1 MNHLFGWADVVAFR
15 LGGETV
21 RWSDLLGNLLGLATV
36 ALALRRSLWTW
47 PVQIIGA
54 ILLFGADL
62 AVHLGGTAARQL
74 AVIALAS
81 YGWARW
87 QRARNGGSSAVSSS
101 ASAAAEESGR
111 AGTQNAA
118 DADTDA
124 ADQTAAAGDGAVRVR
139 WATWRERALL
149 AVAIGAGTAAFAWL
163 LSATHS
169 SWNPLPDAYIF
180 IGTLAATLAQGRG
193 WVEFWLV
200 WIAVDVVGVP
210 LAFHSGLPVSGF
222 TYVIYFALVLAG
234 LRQWTLLAR
243 TPSPSSA
250 ASAPAAEAAD
260 TSTAAEGV
268 PA

>member
-47 PVQIIGA
+47 PVQITGA
-54 ILLFGADL
+54 ILLFGADM

-74 AVIALAS
+74 AVIALAG
-81 YGWARW
+81 YGWSRW
-87 QRARNGGSSAVSSS
+87 RAA
-101 ASAAAEESGR
+101 GR
-111 AGTQNAA
+111 AANTG
-118 DADTDA
+118 
-124 ADQTAAAGDGAVRVR
+124 GAPQVSVR
-139 WATWRERALL
+139 WATWRERAVLT
-149 AVAIGAGTAAFAWL
+149 VAIGAGTAAFAWL
-163 LSATHS
+163 LSVTHS

-243 TPSPSSA
+243 TSGPAPTSTP
-250 ASAPAAEAAD
+250 APATDQAD

>member
-1 MNHLFGWADVVAFR
+1 MNHLFGWANLVAFR

-47 PVQIIGA
+47 PVQITGA
-54 ILLFGADL
+54 ILLLGADL

-74 AVIALAS
+74 AVIALAG
-81 YGWARW
+81 YGWTRW
-87 QRARNGGSSAVSSS
+87 QRARNADTP
-101 ASAAAEESGR
+101 AAAPAATGESLGDG
-111 AGTQNAA
+111 AQNAA
-118 DADTDA
+118 DRS
-124 ADQTAAAGDGAVRVR
+124 AGAGGRGVRVR
-139 WATWRERALL
+139 WAGWGERALL
-149 AVAIGAGTAAFAWL
+149 AAAIAAGTAAFAWL

-180 IGTLAATLAQGRG
+180 VGTLAATLAQGRG

-234 LRQWTLLAR
+234 LRQWTRLAR
-243 TPSPSSA
+243 TP
-250 ASAPAAEAAD
+250 APASTPAPAEPAETA
-260 TSTAAEGV
+260 TAAEGV

>member
-1 MNHLFGWADVVAFR
+1 VAFR

-47 PVQIIGA
+47 PVQITGA
-54 ILLFGADL
+54 ILLLGADL

-74 AVIALAS
+74 AVIALAG
-81 YGWARW
+81 YGWTRW
-87 QRARNGGSSAVSSS
+87 QRARNADTP
-101 ASAAAEESGR
+101 AAAPAATGESLGDG
-111 AGTQNAA
+111 AQNAA
-118 DADTDA
+118 DRSA
-124 ADQTAAAGDGAVRVR
+124 TAGGGVRVR
-139 WATWRERALL
+139 WAGWGERALL
-149 AVAIGAGTAAFAWL
+149 AAAIAAGTAAFAWL

-180 IGTLAATLAQGRG
+180 VGTLAATLAQGRG

-234 LRQWTLLAR
+234 LRQWTRLAR
-243 TPSPSSA
+243 TP
-250 ASAPAAEAAD
+250 APASTPAPAEPAETA
-260 TSTAAEGV
+260 TAAEGV

>member
-47 PVQIIGA
+47 PVQITGA
-54 ILLFGADL
+54 ILLFGADV

-74 AVIALAS
+74 AVIALAG
-81 YGWARW
+81 YGWSRW
-87 QRARNGGSSAVSSS
+87 RSAGRDANTGSAPQVS
-101 ASAAAEESGR
+101 
-111 AGTQNAA
+111 
-118 DADTDA
+118 
-124 ADQTAAAGDGAVRVR
+124 VR
-139 WATWRERALL
+139 WATWRERAVLT
-149 AVAIGAGTAAFAWL
+149 VAIGAGTAAFAWL

-234 LRQWTLLAR
+234 LRQWTLLAS
-243 TPSPSSA
+243 TPGP
-250 ASAPAAEAAD
+250 APAPTSTPAPATDQAD

>member
-47 PVQIIGA
+47 PVQITGA
-54 ILLFGADL
+54 ILLFGADM

-74 AVIALAS
+74 AVIALAG

-87 QRARNGGSSAVSSS
+87 QRARNGGDPAERQ
-101 ASAAAEESGR
+101 SAA
-111 AGTQNAA
+111 
-118 DADTDA
+118 DT
-124 ADQTAAAGDGAVRVR
+124 ADQAPDRAAAAGGGVQVR
-139 WATWRERALL
+139 WATWRERAVL
-149 AVAIGAGTAAFAWL
+149 AAAIAAGTAAFAWL

-210 LAFHSGLPVSGF
+210 LAFNSGLPVSGF
-222 TYVIYFALVLAG
+222 TYVVYFALVLAG
-234 LRQWTLLAR
+234 LRQWTRLAR
-243 TPSPSSA
+243 EPRT
-250 ASAPAAEAAD
+250 APAPTTDPAD
-260 TSTAAEGV
+260 TATAAEGV

>member
-1 MNHLFGWADVVAFR
+1 MNHLFGWADLVAFR
-15 LGGETV
+15 LGGESV

-47 PVQIIGA
+47 PVQITGA
-54 ILLFGADL
+54 ILLFGADM

-74 AVIALAS
+74 AVIALAG
-81 YGWARW
+81 YGWSRW
-87 QRARNGGSSAVSSS
+87 R
-101 ASAAAEESGR
+101 
-111 AGTQNAA
+111 
-118 DADTDA
+118 
-124 ADQTAAAGDGAVRVR
+124 AAGRDTQSGGAPQVKVR
-139 WATWRERALL
+139 WATWSERALL

-243 TPSPSSA
+243 TPSP
-250 ASAPAAEAAD
+250 ASAPASASAPSSTPAPATDPAD

>member
-1 MNHLFGWADVVAFR
+1 MNHLFGWADLVAFR

-47 PVQIIGA
+47 PVQITGA
-54 ILLFGADL
+54 ILLFGADM

-74 AVIALAS
+74 AVIALAA
-81 YGWARW
+81 YGWSRW
-87 QRARNGGSSAVSSS
+87 QRAQNPDTAVPTDATPEGKDSG
-101 ASAAAEESGR
+101 AAEAKDG
-111 AGTQNAA
+111 G
-118 DADTDA
+118 
-124 ADQTAAAGDGAVRVR
+124 AAGGGVKVR
-139 WATWRERALL
+139 WATWSERALL
-149 AVAIGAGTAAFAWL
+149 LVAIGAGTAAFAWL
-163 LSATHS
+163 LTATHS

-222 TYVIYFALVLAG
+222 TYVVYFALVLAG
-234 LRQWTLLAR
+234 LRQWTRLAR
-243 TPSPSSA
+243 TQA
-250 ASAPAAEAAD
+250 APAAAAPSTAPATDPTD
-260 TSTAAEGV
+260 TASTAAEGV

>member
-1 MNHLFGWADVVAFR
+1 MNHLFGWADLVAFR

-47 PVQIIGA
+47 PVQITGA
-54 ILLFGADL
+54 ILLFGADM

-74 AVIALAS
+74 AVIALAA
-81 YGWARW
+81 YGWSRW
-87 QRARNGGSSAVSSS
+87 QRAQKPDTA
-101 ASAAAEESGR
+101 
-111 AGTQNAA
+111 TPA
-118 DADTDA
+118 DATPEGNDSG
-124 ADQTAAAGDGAVRVR
+124 AAGGGVTVR
-139 WATWRERALL
+139 WATWSERALL
-149 AVAIGAGTAAFAWL
+149 LVAIGAGTAAFAWL
-163 LSATHS
+163 LTATHS

-222 TYVIYFALVLAG
+222 TYVVYFALVLAG
-234 LRQWTLLAR
+234 LRQWTRLAR
-243 TPSPSSA
+243 TPA
-250 ASAPAAEAAD
+250 APGNARTVPATDPTD
-260 TSTAAEGV
+260 TASTAAEGV

>member
-1 MNHLFGWADVVAFR
+1 MNHLFGWANLVAFR

-54 ILLFGADL
+54 ILLFGADM

-74 AVIALAS
+74 AVVALAG
-81 YGWARW
+81 YGWSRW
-87 QRARNGGSSAVSSS
+87 RSAGRDAQTGGAPQVS
-101 ASAAAEESGR
+101 
-111 AGTQNAA
+111 
-118 DADTDA
+118 
-124 ADQTAAAGDGAVRVR
+124 VR
-139 WATWRERALL
+139 WATWTERALL
-149 AVAIGAGTAAFAWL
+149 AVAIGAGTAGFAWL

-222 TYVIYFALVLAG
+222 TYVVYFALVLAG
-234 LRQWTLLAR
+234 LRQWTRLAR
-243 TPSPSSA
+243 TPGRAPA
-250 ASAPAAEAAD
+250 PTTAPAAEPAD

>member
-47 PVQIIGA
+47 PVQITGA
-54 ILLFGADL
+54 ILLFGADM

-74 AVIALAS
+74 AVIALAG

-87 QRARNGGSSAVSSS
+87 QRAREGG
-101 ASAAAEESGR
+101 AAADSATG
-111 AGTQNAA
+111 AGGVQ
-118 DADTDA
+118 
-124 ADQTAAAGDGAVRVR
+124 VR
-139 WATWRERALL
+139 WATWRERAVL
-149 AVAIGAGTAAFAWL
+149 AAAIAAGTAAFAWL

-210 LAFHSGLPVSGF
+210 LAFNSGLPVSGF
-222 TYVIYFALVLAG
+222 TYVVYFALVLAG
-234 LRQWTLLAR
+234 LRQWTRLAR
-243 TPSPSSA
+243 TPRT
-250 ASAPAAEAAD
+250 APAPTTDPAD
-260 TSTAAEGV
+260 TATAAEGV

>member
-1 MNHLFGWADVVAFR
+1 MNHLFGWADLVAFR

-47 PVQIIGA
+47 PVQITGA
-54 ILLFGADL
+54 ILLLGADL
-62 AVHLGGTAARQL
+62 AVHLGGTAARQI
-74 AVIALAS
+74 AVIALAG

-87 QRARNGGSSAVSSS
+87 QRA
-101 ASAAAEESGR
+101 
-111 AGTQNAA
+111 GT
-118 DADTDA
+118 DTGTDTGTDA
-124 ADQTAAAGDGAVRVR
+124 GADGGLRVR
-139 WATWRERALL
+139 WATWPERALL
-149 AVAIGAGTAAFAWL
+149 AAAIAAATAGFAWL

-193 WVEFWLV
+193 LVEFWLV

-222 TYVIYFALVLAG
+222 TYVVYFALVLAG
-234 LRQWTLLAR
+234 LRQWTRLAR
-243 TPSPSSA
+243 TTGPTGPA
-250 ASAPAAEAAD
+250 TGADRATGGPAAAALSATTAD
-260 TSTAAEGV
+260 AAEGV

>member
-1 MNHLFGWADVVAFR
+1 MNHLFGWADLVAFR

-47 PVQIIGA
+47 PVQITGA
-54 ILLFGADL
+54 ILLFGADM

-74 AVIALAS
+74 AVIALAG

-87 QRARNGGSSAVSSS
+87 QRAREGG
-101 ASAAAEESGR
+101 AAADTATGAGAGDRMGSEAASG
-111 AGTQNAA
+111 
-118 DADTDA
+118 DSP
-124 ADQTAAAGDGAVRVR
+124 AAGPAAGGVQVR
-139 WATWRERALL
+139 WATWRERAVL
-149 AVAIGAGTAAFAWL
+149 AAAIAVGTAAFSWL

-210 LAFHSGLPVSGF
+210 LAFNSGLPVSGF
-222 TYVIYFALVLAG
+222 TYVVYFALVLAG
-234 LRQWTLLAR
+234 LRQWIRLAR
-243 TPSPSSA
+243 KPRTA
-250 ASAPAAEAAD
+250 VAPTTDPAD
-260 TSTAAEGV
+260 TTTAEGV

>member
-1 MNHLFGWADVVAFR
+1 MNHLFGWADLVAFR

-47 PVQIIGA
+47 PVQITGA
-54 ILLFGADL
+54 VLLLGADM

-74 AVIALAS
+74 AVIALAG

-87 QRARNGGSSAVSSS
+87 RRAGD
-101 ASAAAEESGR
+101 AAAASGP
-111 AGTQNAA
+111 G
-118 DADTDA
+118 
-124 ADQTAAAGDGAVRVR
+124 GAVRVR
-139 WATWRERALL
+139 WAGWTQRALL
-149 AVAIGAGTAAFAWL
+149 LAAIAAGTGAFAWL

-222 TYVIYFALVLAG
+222 TYVVYFALVLAG
-234 LRQWTLLAR
+234 LRQWARLAG
-243 TPSPSSA
+243 SGGDA
-250 ASAPAAEAAD
+250 AAPAPGSAPASVTPSAAPTD
-260 TSTAAEGV
+260 TRTAAEGV
-268 PA
+268 HA

>member
-36 ALALRRSLWTW
+36 ALALRRSLWSW
-47 PVQIIGA
+47 PVQITGA
-54 ILLFGADL
+54 ILLFGADM
-62 AVHLGGTAARQL
+62 AVHLGGTAARQV
-74 AVIALAS
+74 AVVALAG

-87 QRARNGGSSAVSSS
+87 NQARTRQEDGG
-101 ASAAAEESGR
+101 G
-111 AGTQNAA
+111 AGSPA
-118 DADTDA
+118 DDDS
-124 ADQTAAAGDGAVRVR
+124 AGDGAADDSAAHDGAAHDAAGEGRVTVR
-139 WATWRERALL
+139 WATGAERAVLL
-149 AVAIGAGTAAFAWL
+149 VFLAAGTAAFAWL

-180 IGTLAATLAQGRG
+180 VGTLAAMLAQSRG

-210 LAFHSGLPVSGF
+210 LAFTSGLPVSGF
-222 TYVIYFALVLAG
+222 TYVVYFALVLAG
-234 LRQWTLLAR
+234 LRRWIRLAR
-243 TPSPSSA
+243 TTRA
-250 ASAPAAEAAD
+250 APAAAPAL
-260 TSTAAEGV
+260 EGA

>member
-47 PVQIIGA
+47 PVQITGA
-54 ILLFGADL
+54 ILLLGADM

-74 AVIALAS
+74 AVIGLAG
-81 YGWARW
+81 YGWTRW
-87 QRARNGGSSAVSSS
+87 RNTDQAGEPGAHGG
-101 ASAAAEESGR
+101 G
-111 AGTQNAA
+111 
-118 DADTDA
+118 
-124 ADQTAAAGDGAVRVR
+124 VRVR
-139 WATWRERALL
+139 WAGWGERALL
-149 AVAIGAGTAAFAWL
+149 AAAIAAGTGAFAWL
-163 LSATHS
+163 LTVTHS

-193 WVEFWLV
+193 LVEFWLV
-200 WIAVDVVGVP
+200 WIAVDAVGVP

-222 TYVIYFALVLAG
+222 TYVVYFALVLAG

-243 TPSPSSA
+243 ARRA
-250 ASAPAAEAAD
+250 APDPAPPTAD
-260 TSTAAEGV
+260 PTSTVTAAEGV

>member
-47 PVQIIGA
+47 PVQITGA
-54 ILLFGADL
+54 ILLFGADM

-74 AVIALAS
+74 AVIALAG

-87 QRARNGGSSAVSSS
+87 QRAREGSAP
-101 ASAAAEESGR
+101 A
-111 AGTQNAA
+111 AA
-118 DADTDA
+118 DAATGGARDRTENE
-124 ADQTAAAGDGAVRVR
+124 AAAGDPPAVDPAAGGVQVR
-139 WATWRERALL
+139 WATWRERAVL
-149 AVAIGAGTAAFAWL
+149 AAAIAAGTAAFAWL

-222 TYVIYFALVLAG
+222 TYVVYFALVLAG
-234 LRQWTLLAR
+234 LRQWTRLAR
-243 TPSPSSA
+243 TPRP
-250 ASAPAAEAAD
+250 ASAPAPTTDPAD
-260 TSTAAEGV
+260 TATAAEGV